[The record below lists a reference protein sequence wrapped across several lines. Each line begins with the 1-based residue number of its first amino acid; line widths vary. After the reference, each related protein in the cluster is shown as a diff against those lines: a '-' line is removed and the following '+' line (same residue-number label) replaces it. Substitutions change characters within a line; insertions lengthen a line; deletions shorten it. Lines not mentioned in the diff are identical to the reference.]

1 MDLGQ
6 QVSRR
11 ARDSPL
17 WEVLMFMSGS
27 PLPSRR
33 VHPFEPRRSYRVA
46 KVLRLGALAG
56 GLLIAGLGTGAPRP
70 SPPRPPMVDLG
81 EASTLRGAERRLR
94 RQHRQRPRRPAH
106 DAPRRPRR
114 QGERPADRL
123 SAGRRHRREARR
135 QRGRRRCAR
144 RPRRGLHRGRR
155 PDGRRAAR
163 GRAGRHDDLAG
174 PAHHRRRRV
183 EHRRR

>member
-56 GLLIAGLGTGAPRP
+56 GLLIAGLGTGAPQAVAAP
-70 SPPRPPMVDLG
+70 TAMVDLG
-81 EASTLRGAERRLR
+81 DASTYAVLSGASVGE
-94 RQHRQRPRRPAH
+94 HRQRRRCPAH
-106 DAPRRPRR
+106 DAPRRSRR
-114 QGERPADRL
+114 EGQRPADRL
-123 SAGRRHRREARR
+123 SAGGRHRRQARR
-135 QRGRRRCAR
+135 QRCSRRCAR
-144 RPRRGLHRGRR
+144 RPRRGLHGGRR

-163 GRAGRHDDLAG
+163 GRARRHDDLAW
-174 PAHHRRRRV
+174 PAHHRRRGV